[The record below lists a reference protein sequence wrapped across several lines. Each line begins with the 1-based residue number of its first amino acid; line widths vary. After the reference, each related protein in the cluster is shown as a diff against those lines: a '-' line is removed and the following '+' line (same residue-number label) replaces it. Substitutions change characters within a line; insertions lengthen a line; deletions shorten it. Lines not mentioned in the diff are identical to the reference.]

1 MPRSVDPSAENTR
14 TDRHRWFTLSV
25 GSNSRPRDTSVN
37 DPEIVCA
44 ASGGDTNCT
53 TSAVDVFATDPD
65 RVSVADACAAASLR
79 RTAEAVDDQPA
90 SNAGACGGGVE
101 AT

>member
-1 MPRSVDPSAENTR
+1 MPRNVDPSPENTR

-25 GSNSRPRDTSVN
+25 VFNSRPRDTNVN

-53 TSAVDVFATDPD
+53 TSAVEVFATDPD
-65 RVSVADACAAASLR
+65 TVSVADPCTAASVR
-79 RTAEAVDDQPA
+79 RTASAVDDQPA
-90 SNAGACGGGVE
+90 SNAGDWAGTVE